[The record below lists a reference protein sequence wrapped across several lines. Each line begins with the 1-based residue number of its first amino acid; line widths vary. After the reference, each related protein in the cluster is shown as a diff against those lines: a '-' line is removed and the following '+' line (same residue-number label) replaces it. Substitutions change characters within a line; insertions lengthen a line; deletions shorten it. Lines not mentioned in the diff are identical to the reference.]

1 MKFLFDMLPVALFF
15 VAFKL
20 KDIYWATAVAI
31 IVSVAQIIYLK
42 LRGKEIEPMQWASLG
57 IIVVFGGMT
66 LLFQDET
73 FIKWKPTLLYAL
85 FAIALAG
92 SLLIRKK
99 NLIKAMMGKQMELPD
114 PIWDKINWLWI
125 GFFSSMA
132 VINVY
137 VAQTYSTDVWVNFKM
152 FGTLGLTFVFIV
164 AQALYIGRHMQEH
177 N

>member
-20 KDIYWATAVAI
+20 KDIYWATGVAI
-31 IVSVAQIIYLK
+31 IVSIAQIIYLK

-66 LLFQDET
+66 LIFQDET
-73 FIKWKPTLLYAL
+73 FIKWKPTLLYSL
-85 FAIALAG
+85 FALALAG

-114 PIWDKINWLWI
+114 AIWNRINWLWV
-125 GFFSSMA
+125 GFFSCMA
-132 VINVY
+132 VTNVY
-137 VAQTYSTDVWVNFKM
+137 VAQTYSTDIWVNFKM